1 MFSERL
7 YTLRKNRGLSQEQLA
22 DALGVSRQSVSKWES
37 GASMPES
44 DRLIAIS
51 EYFGVSLD
59 ALLRETGD
67 DAATE
72 TERPA
77 AEGKPPVTGLV
88 ICLAGVALM
97 LAFGLLML
105 LFPAAS
111 EQIADS
117 SAVTLDGRGLILLL
131 GAAAAAAGAVMLLK
145 NRKG

>member
-1 MFSERL
+1 MLSERL
-7 YTLRKNRGLSQEQLA
+7 YTLRKKRGISQEQLA
-22 DALGVSRQSVSKWES
+22 EALGVSRQSVSKWES
-37 GASMPES
+37 GASTPES

-51 EYFGVSLD
+51 EYFDVSLD
-59 ALLRETGD
+59 ALLRGTGD
-67 DAATE
+67 DTPTE
-72 TERPA
+72 AKQTMAEQRPSVA
-77 AEGKPPVTGLV
+77 GLV
-88 ICLAGVALM
+88 LCLAGVALM